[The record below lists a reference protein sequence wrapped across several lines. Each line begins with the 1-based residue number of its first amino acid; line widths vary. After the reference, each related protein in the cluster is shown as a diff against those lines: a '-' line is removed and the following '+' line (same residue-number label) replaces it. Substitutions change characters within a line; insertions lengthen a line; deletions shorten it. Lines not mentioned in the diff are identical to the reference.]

1 MFTPIRKKALIA
13 LTILV
18 LFFAA
23 LIPVSTPAADYL
35 LELTNTPTN
44 TPAAAEPDVARFAGA
59 DRYETAAAIAKA
71 GWSQADYAVLAYGEN
86 YPDALA
92 AVPLAYKYDAPVLL
106 TVSAALPDV
115 TRQTLTQLGVKNVFI
130 VGGPGVVFPAIES
143 ELQVMGLSV
152 NRFWGADHYE
162 TAVEIAKQ
170 LDAPAEVFLILDS
183 GDRAFTDALSVAPI
197 AARRQAP
204 IILLPAV
211 SDANRAL
218 PEAVGN
224 YLFSADPG
232 QYYTLSSPVSGPPSA
247 RQLNGLPH
255 PERVEQI
262 ANNSY
267 SYAPLNKR
275 FDADFTSAAACIA
288 TGSVFADALTGGVY
302 AAKLGAPIVL
312 ILSSQYATQ
321 GLAGYPD
328 LVNRVNNFYVFGG
341 TGAVADS
348 ALKEL
353 TKAVKAGK
361 AGEEITIVTED
372 KTAAEEA
379 AKKAAEK
386 AAAEKAAQEAAE
398 KAAREAAEKTAAEKA
413 AKEAVEKAAQE
424 AAEKAAEEAKKKAAE
439 LQIVSSKLNTKEERG
454 LLLEGKSLTFTWEG
468 KRANGDAFAYGNGIE
483 NADVV
488 WSSGNPSI
496 VTIRDGVVTAVSEGV
511 AWITV
516 ADTLGGQ
523 GASHSTAVTVIKPI
537 TLTLHGKTVTTGQ
550 SESKLFAEWGQPDR
564 QTLTGDY
571 TWYTYNRD
579 PANYL
584 LAITQE
590 GEVCY
595 YYTNAAGFTTSEG
608 YGYGDSGATMNGR
621 SITKDQIYY
630 ANSGGYTVFVDTAYS
645 PTKVY
650 AFAAAANDAVA
661 SRYALDPYSAAYN
674 REAERVAFDIANV
687 FRHSNGRGALI
698 WSDEVSSAA
707 RLHSEDMSQNNYF
720 SHYSLSGVGLER
732 YNAAIQSLLGT
743 SYAGAGENIFGS
755 SDAPWSPWEAI
766 HGWINSA
773 GHRANMLDASYQY
786 GGIGVSPGYYTQAFI
801 QVWGW

>member
-1 MFTPIRKKALIA
+1 MFTPIRQKTLIA
-13 LTILV
+13 LTILT

-23 LIPVSTPAADYL
+23 FIPVSTPAADYL
-35 LELTNTPTN
+35 LELTNTPT
-44 TPAAAEPDVARFAGA
+44 AAEPDVARLAGA

-130 VGGPGVVFPAIES
+130 VGGSGVVFPAIES
-143 ELQVMGLSV
+143 ELQDMGLKVS
-152 NRFWGADHYE
+152 RFWGADRYE

-170 LDAPAEVFLILDS
+170 LDSPAEVFLILDS

-224 YLFSADPG
+224 YLFSVDPG

-262 ANNSY
+262 TNDRY

-275 FDADFTSAAACIA
+275 FDADFTADAACIA

-312 ILSSQYATQ
+312 IMSPQYATQ
-321 GLAGYPD
+321 GLASYPD
-328 LVNRVNNFYVFGG
+328 LVNRVNKFCVFGG

-348 ALKEL
+348 SLKEL

-379 AKKAAEK
+379 VAKAAKE
-386 AAAEKAAQEAAE
+386 
-398 KAAREAAEKTAAEKA
+398 AAEKA
-413 AKEAVEKAAQE
+413 AKEAAEKAAKE

-439 LQIVSSKLNTKEERG
+439 LQIVSGELNINGQTR
-454 LLLEGKSLTFTWEG
+454 LVEGKSVTFTWEG
-468 KRANGDAFAYGNGIE
+468 KRANGDAFVYGNGIE

-488 WSSGNPSI
+488 WSSGNPAI
-496 VTIRDGVVTAVSEGV
+496 ATVRDGVVTAVSEGV
-511 AWITV
+511 VWITV
-516 ADTLGGQ
+516 ADTLGSQ
-523 GASHSTAVTVIKPI
+523 RASSSTSVTVIKPI

-564 QTLTGDY
+564 QTVTGDY

-621 SITKDQIYY
+621 AITADQGYY
-630 ANSGGYTVFVDTAYS
+630 YSGGYTVFVDTAYS

-650 AFAAAANDAVA
+650 AFAALTNGFIGD
-661 SRYALDPYSAAYN
+661 DIGAYY
-674 REAERVAFDIANV
+674 REAERVAFDITNV
-687 FRHSNGRGALI
+687 FRYSNGESTLI
-698 WSDEVSSAA
+698 WLDDVAAAA
-707 RLHSEDMSQNNYF
+707 RLHSEDMILNNYF
-720 SHYSLSGVGLER
+720 DHNSPNGETPEMRYSAAMNRLLAEQR
-732 YNAAIQSLLGT
+732 YSRVW
-743 SYAGAGENIFGS
+743 AGENIFWGD
-755 SDAPWSPWEAI
+755 DAPWNAI
-766 HGWINSA
+766 HCWINSP
-773 GHRANMLDASYQY
+773 GHRNNMLGRTGASIGPAVY
-786 GGIGVSPGYYTQAFI
+786 GGIGADSGIYS
-801 QVWGW
+801 QVIVYVR